1 MRTTKQKNGLGNK
14 DNKEILMK
22 SKKESNEKTQIV
34 EVTGNLEDLLTEE
47 ELKQLEEDEYLDG
60 GPGNIPNWSRHYK
73 PKEPKRND
81 SEEIQET
88 VVPVTEEEIAERIRN
103 GNYEWTEYD
112 ADDIHEFDDYTME
125 ELEAEM
131 EKSRKKLFGNR
142 TDKK

>member
-1 MRTTKQKNGLGNK
+1 
-14 DNKEILMK
+14 MK

-47 ELKQLEEDEYLDG
+47 GLKQLEEDEYLDG

-88 VVPVTEEEIAERIRN
+88 VVPITEEEIAERIRK

-112 ADDIHEFDDYTME
+112 GDDTAHQFDDLTPEELEEKME
-125 ELEAEM
+125 EL
-131 EKSRKKLFGNR
+131 RKKLFGNR
-142 TDKK
+142 ADKK

>member
-14 DNKEILMK
+14 DSKEILMK

-60 GPGNIPNWSRHYK
+60 GPGYIPTWVRPYK
-73 PKEPKRND
+73 LKEQKKIED
-81 SEEIQET
+81 GIQVT
-88 VVPVTEEEIAERIRN
+88 IISVTEEEIAERIRN

>member
-1 MRTTKQKNGLGNK
+1 
-14 DNKEILMK
+14 MK

-60 GPGNIPNWSRHYK
+60 GPGNVPNWSRHYK

>member
-1 MRTTKQKNGLGNK
+1 
-14 DNKEILMK
+14 MK
-22 SKKESNEKTQIV
+22 SKKKNNEKAQIV
-34 EVTGNLEDLLTEE
+34 EVTGNLEDTMTEE
-47 ELKQLEEDEYLDG
+47 ELKQFEEDFYLDG
-60 GPGNIPNWSRHYK
+60 GPGYIPTWSSCYK
-73 PKEPKRND
+73 PKEPKKND
-81 SEEIQET
+81 SEEIQEI

-142 TDKK
+142 AGKK

>member
-1 MRTTKQKNGLGNK
+1 
-14 DNKEILMK
+14 MK

-88 VVPVTEEEIAERIRN
+88 VVPVTEEEIAERIRK

-112 ADDIHEFDDYTME
+112 GDDTAHQFDDLTPEELEEKME
-125 ELEAEM
+125 EL
-131 EKSRKKLFGNR
+131 RKKLFGNR
-142 TDKK
+142 ADKK

>member
-1 MRTTKQKNGLGNK
+1 
-14 DNKEILMK
+14 MK

>member
-1 MRTTKQKNGLGNK
+1 
-14 DNKEILMK
+14 MK

-47 ELKQLEEDEYLDG
+47 ELKQLEEDEYLYG

>member
-14 DNKEILMK
+14 DNRRILMK
-22 SKKESNEKTQIV
+22 SKKKSDEKAQVVNAIV
-34 EVTGNLEDLLTEE
+34 DTEDTMTEE
-47 ELKQLEEDEYLDG
+47 ELKQWEEDEYLDG
-60 GPGNIPNWSRHYK
+60 GPGYIPTWVRPYK
-73 PKEPKRND
+73 LKEQKKIED
-81 SEEIQET
+81 GIQVT
-88 VVPVTEEEIAERIRN
+88 IISVTEEEIAERIRN